1 MEFNKLLIERRS
13 VRKFDASKTVTEDQI
28 REMIDA
34 ARFAPSWK
42 NDQPARYYAVCSPEK
57 LAEIAE
63 GGITPNNIHKIPG
76 TVMLVQT
83 FVKGTSGFNNGVADN
98 RCGDLWGAY
107 DLGLSTAYLILKA
120 KDLGLDTLIMGMRNG
135 DFLREALQIP
145 ENEELM
151 AVIAV
156 GYKDEEPALRPR
168 KPADEIVKFF

>member
-1 MEFNKLLIERRS
+1 
-13 VRKFDASKTVTEDQI
+13 
-28 REMIDA
+28 
-34 ARFAPSWK
+34 
-42 NDQPARYYAVCSPEK
+42 
-57 LAEIAE
+57 
-63 GGITPNNIHKIPG
+63 
-76 TVMLVQT
+76 MLVQT

-98 RCGDLWGAY
+98 MCGDLWGAY